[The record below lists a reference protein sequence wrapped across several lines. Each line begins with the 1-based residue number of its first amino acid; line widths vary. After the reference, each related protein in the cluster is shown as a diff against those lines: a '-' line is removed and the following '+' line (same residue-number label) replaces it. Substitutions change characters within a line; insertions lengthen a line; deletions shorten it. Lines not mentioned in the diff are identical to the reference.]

1 MEMGEHKTNNAA
13 WGAVR
18 EPRKVF
24 PKKRVLKLV
33 PEGLG
38 QSWIIIWPRSRQ
50 DGRAERLLLD

>member
-1 MEMGEHKTNNAA
+1 MGEHKPNTYCRLACSGRA
-13 WGAVR
+13 KEGV
-18 EPRKVF
+18 